1 MSVSI
6 ESPEDRIIDQMTLSQ
21 QEALERIETTGN
33 AMLDSWERSRDE
45 ITEFLAERI
54 RQDLETQAALLRCRN
69 LGEVGAVQARFFGT
83 AVAQYGDEVSRL
95 LDIGRE
101 LATRSLGKS

>member
-1 MSVSI
+1 MSLCGSGDELCGGAHENVKGGASGGRSI
-6 ESPEDRIIDQMTLSQ
+6 AVQLPD
-21 QEALERIETTGN
+21 
-33 AMLDSWERSRDE
+33 
-45 ITEFLAERI
+45 TEFLAERI